1 MKLSEFKKLVRELIK
16 QKLKESSVASATPG
30 YMTPNAFSRKNSKKK
45 KIKEAVDIPALRV
58 RIQLEMDKV
67 KKHREDVKIHSG
79 KFVDKA
85 KNSLERQKVAQ
96 AKVEELQNT
105 IIGIKKERVMAA
117 LKEGKYHDWRND
129 ESLTAKQKIGHSM
142 REVRD
147 ALNEIDKLVKMNVRL
162 KTELGVNSQSYWKRT
177 HSAMRKISERLVK
190 IAHKV
195 GKLY

>member
-1 MKLSEFKKLVRELIK
+1 M
-16 QKLKESSVASATPG
+16 
-30 YMTPNAFSRKNSKKK
+30 
-45 KIKEAVDIPALRV
+45 
-58 RIQLEMDKV
+58 
-67 KKHREDVKIHSG
+67 
-79 KFVDKA
+79 
-85 KNSLERQKVAQ
+85 
-96 AKVEELQNT
+96 
-105 IIGIKKERVMAA
+105 
-117 LKEGKYHDWRND
+117 YHDWRND

-162 KTELGVNSQSYWKRT
+162 KTELGVTSQSYWKRT